1 MKTLSSICLAVASVT
16 ISATPV
22 LAAEQQ
28 EPGTYAAQVDL
39 RRGEQAAVKGDWG
52 RATVL
57 DERSYR
63 ASASVSNEFNLATD
77 YAHTGQAAL
86 AIPLY
91 QDVAAN
97 GGNRTAQAVYDDR
110 SGAGPT
116 REQFNYAAEATR
128 RLGALT
134 DQPVMTARSY
144 YGEVRNAPYLEPLN

>member
-1 MKTLSSICLAVASVT
+1 MKILSSICLAMAST
-16 ISATPV
+16 AIIATPV

-28 EPGTYAAQVDL
+28 EPGTYAAQVDQ
-39 RRGEQAAVKGDWG
+39 RRAEQAAVGGDWA

-63 ASASVSNEFNLATD
+63 ASSSVSNEFNLATD
-77 YAHTGQAAL
+77 YTHTGQPAL

-97 GGNRTAQAVYDDR
+97 GGNRTAEAVYNDR
-110 SGAGPT
+110 TSPGPA
-116 REQFNYAAEATR
+116 REQFNYAREATR
-128 RLGALT
+128 RLDALT

-144 YGEVRNAPYLEPLN
+144 YGEVRTAPYLEPLN